1 MTLTNLSA
9 SDEQFQRM
17 CEENRILY
25 QRFIWLMVQAIRE
38 IDEREKAIIS
48 NTVAQES
55 ESGIKFSTD
64 I

>member
-1 MTLTNLSA
+1 MATNN
-9 SDEQFQRM
+9 QFERV

-25 QRFIWLMVQAIRE
+25 QRFIRLMVEE
-38 IDEREKAIIS
+38 ILAAEERKKTVII